1 MNTKIKWLLDNG
13 FKEDWCIYRKT
24 IIYTYKGYSW
34 TIKETKEV
42 PLSTLMTYKR
52 FYDGYISE
60 KELDL
65 IMS

>member
-13 FKEDWCIYRKT
+13 FKEDWCSYRKT
-24 IIYTYKGYSW
+24 IIYIYKGYSW
-34 TIKETKEV
+34 TKKETKEV

-52 FYDGYISE
+52 FYDGEISE